1 MDCGGISTDL
11 AILKTFITF
20 WCQQKGEVQFLH
32 KALIFKGFHDSLVC
46 IYAKKMFS
54 GYMQGEVI
62 RTFTKLL
69 VFASFGLKVL
79 GFLNIRSFRL
89 LQKVVSQSFGTK
101 SSINILKLHLLCSI
115 IASALMS
122 FEQIEYKFIVL
133 VSFSP

>member
-1 MDCGGISTDL
+1 
-11 AILKTFITF
+11 
-20 WCQQKGEVQFLH
+20 
-32 KALIFKGFHDSLVC
+32 
-46 IYAKKMFS
+46 MFS
-54 GYMQGEVI
+54 GYMQSEVI

-115 IASALMS
+115 LASALMS